1 MLQWLF
7 QADKRVF
14 HFSKRV
20 EVRTSYSPRKNFSA
34 TYHNSRY
41 SSQESREHR
50 QKRLISPS
58 QYSGKVLGRITY
70 SFRLAWAQRTPC
82 TAAETKSSRASG
94 VAAVSFKEAVRAVLA
109 KRIGAWLHWTCGH
122 WLDIMRKCIGIDG
135 ESSLTSEGLKKA
147 EWLVELFLRS

>member
-41 SSQESREHR
+41 SSQERREHR
-50 QKRLISPS
+50 QNRLISPS
-58 QYSGKVLGRITY
+58 QYFGKVLDIITY
-70 SFRLAWAQRTPC
+70 TFRLAWAQRTPC
-82 TAAETKSSRASG
+82 TAAETKSSRACG
-94 VAAVSFKEAVRAVLA
+94 VGKTDRCLVSLIVWALTGHHEEVYRYRWWEFSYKWGIEESWMACRAISP
-109 KRIGAWLHWTCGH
+109 K
-122 WLDIMRKCIGIDG
+122 
-135 ESSLTSEGLKKA
+135 LTKNY
-147 EWLVELFLRS
+147 